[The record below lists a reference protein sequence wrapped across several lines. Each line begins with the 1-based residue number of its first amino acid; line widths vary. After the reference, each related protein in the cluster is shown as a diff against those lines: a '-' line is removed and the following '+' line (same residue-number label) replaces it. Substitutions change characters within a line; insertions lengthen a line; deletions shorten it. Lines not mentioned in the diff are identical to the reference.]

1 MSSRRAAGPG
11 HKQGPATIRDVAR
24 RAGVSIATVSRVVNG
39 VATVDAALAE
49 RVRAACAALHY
60 QPNRAARALA
70 GHHSA
75 IIGLLVTDLQNPFFM
90 EIVRGVED
98 VAQRN
103 GYLLVLGNSCEDP
116 GKERRYVE
124 VLSAEPVA
132 GAIVV
137 PTRERQPAL
146 QLLRQRGIPVVAVDR
161 RVHDRSIDAVLIDNT
176 GAAAEAVAHL
186 IANGYRRIG
195 LITGPDTTTTGRER
209 LMGYRQALQAA
220 GITQDPALERH
231 EPFIEDSGR
240 RLADELLDLDHPVE
254 ALFTA
259 NNRLTKG
266 ALEALHARSLRVPD
280 DVAVVGFDEVPW
292 AVPGSLALTTV
303 TQPAYE
309 LGSTAALRLVQRL
322 QHRGPLVRQ
331 EIILAHQLC
340 IRDSS
345 RRRERPLVALT
356 S

>member
-1 MSSRRAAGPG
+1 
-11 HKQGPATIRDVAR
+11 VAR
-24 RAGVSIATVSRVVNG
+24 RAGVSIATVSRVLNG
-39 VATVDAALAE
+39 VDTVDAALAE
-49 RVRAACAALHY
+49 RVRAACLDLQY
-60 QPNRAARALA
+60 RPNRAARALA
-70 GHHSA
+70 GRGPA
-75 IIGLLVTDLQNPFFM
+75 TMGLLVGDLQNPFFM
-90 EIVRGVED
+90 EVVRGVED

-103 GYLLVLGNSCEDP
+103 GYLLVLGNSSEDP
-116 GKERRYVE
+116 GKERQYIE
-124 VLSAEPVA
+124 VLCAEPVA
-132 GAIVV
+132 GAIIV

-146 QLLRQRGIPVVAVDR
+146 QLFRERDIPVVAVDR
-161 RVHDRSIDAVLIDNT
+161 RVRDRSIDAVLIDNVS
-176 GAAAEAVAHL
+176 AACEALTHL

-195 LITGPDTTTTGRER
+195 LITGPQTTTTGRER

-220 GITQDPALERH
+220 GIAPDPALERRG
-231 EPFIEDSGR
+231 PFTEDSGR
-240 RLADELLDLDHPVE
+240 RLAEELLDLDNPVE

-309 LGSTAALRLVQRL
+309 LGSTAALRLIQRL

-331 EIILAHQLC
+331 EIVLAHQLC

-345 RRRERPLVALT
+345 HRRGQPLVALT
-356 S
+356 L

>member
-1 MSSRRAAGPG
+1 VSSSGRSGPG
-11 HKQGPATIRDVAR
+11 QKQRPATINDVAHH
-24 RAGVSIATVSRVVNG
+24 AGVSIATVSRVLNG
-39 VATVDAALAE
+39 VATVDAALAD
-49 RVRAACAALHY
+49 RVRAACLDLQY
-60 QPNRAARALA
+60 RPNRAARALA
-70 GHHSA
+70 GQRPA
-75 IIGLLVTDLQNPFFM
+75 TMGLLVGDLQNPFFM

-103 GYLLVLGNSCEDP
+103 GYLLVLGNSSEDP
-116 GKERRYVE
+116 GKERQYIE
-124 VLSAEPVA
+124 VLCAEPVA
-132 GAIVV
+132 GAIVAA
-137 PTRERQPAL
+137 TRERQPAL
-146 QLLRQRGIPVVAVDR
+146 QLFRERDIPVVAVDR
-161 RVHDRSIDAVLIDNT
+161 RVRDCSIDAVLIDNV
-176 GAAAEAVAHL
+176 GAAAEAVMHL
-186 IANGYRRIG
+186 ITNGYRRIG
-195 LITGPDTTTTGRER
+195 LITGPETTTTGRER
-209 LMGYRQALQAA
+209 LLGYRQALQAA
-220 GITQDPALERH
+220 GIAPDPGLERQGQ
-231 EPFIEDSGR
+231 FTEDSGR

-309 LGSTAALRLVQRL
+309 LGSTAALRLIQRL
-322 QHRGPLVRQ
+322 QHRGPLVCQ

-345 RRRERPLVALT
+345 RRRERPPVALT